1 MRTEIESKSLLQRY
15 GFITT
20 NPSLATDAAGA
31 KAIANCLRGPFAMKI
46 VSVDIVHKAAAGGV
60 RLGVTGEQAEQ
71 VYAEIIQACRASSPD
86 ATVDGVLLEEMVTG
100 GVEVF
105 LGARVDPHYGGV
117 VLLGLGGSNVEQG
130 LPPVAALTPI
140 TEERARC
147 MIANAVEARMAQKLG
162 PAAKEKLVQYVMAV
176 AGPDGMLAQGAIS
189 ELDINP
195 IIVKGDQCIVVD
207 AVAQDL
213 ADHQLALVRSRA
225 QVHESIAERK
235 AGLGGMNALF
245 DPASIAFIGASTAPN
260 KLGYR
265 SIKNLLD
272 FGYAGKL
279 YPIHPKADEICGL
292 KAYPSIEHIP
302 GPVDRA
308 YIAVGADAVPDML
321 AQCAKKGVKVVQV
334 LTAGFTEWSGEDAS
348 RGRELEAE
356 IQAVL
361 AGTDMRMVGPNC
373 IGTFSATSR
382 MAMGA
387 ARYSPTHAKGITF
400 ISQSGTFAGDVVRR
414 AQVQGIPVARV
425 LSAGNCSDLDL
436 VDYLLFCED
445 DPATTLTAFY
455 AESIRDPGLFFRAAQ
470 KARKP
475 IVLLK
480 GGTTEQGLAAASSH
494 TAALATNKAL
504 WDAAIKQAGILQ
516 VDSIDDLM
524 DALLIQSAH
533 ATLAGNRLGIFGSG
547 GGVSVT
553 SSDAASRAGM
563 RIPSLT
569 PATGEALQR
578 FGVPGTSVANPID
591 IPVWGLRDGNRLIL
605 ADIINLLKADPNLDS
620 LIVYI
625 EMGSIM
631 DFADDE
637 ADGKRQLEEICASV
651 AQASSAG
658 PKVSLALRSTGDQT
672 QEDFV
677 REQRV
682 KLLGSG
688 IAVFSSTARAVRAH
702 AKLYELSS
710 KQSRG

>member
-1 MRTEIESKSLLQRY
+1 MRTEIESKNLLQRF
-15 GFITT
+15 GFATT
-20 NPSLATDAAGA
+20 NPSLATDAAMA
-31 KAIANCLRGPFAMKI
+31 RAIATSLRGPFAMKI
-46 VSVDIVHKAAAGGV
+46 VSADIVHKVAAGGV
-60 RLGVTGEQAEQ
+60 RLGIDAEQAERA
-71 VYAEIIQACRASSPD
+71 YAEIIEACQASSPN
-86 ATVDGVLLEEMVTG
+86 AAIDGVLLEEMVAG
-100 GVEVF
+100 DVEVF

-130 LPPVAALTPI
+130 VPPMAALTPI
-140 TEERARC
+140 TEERARG
-147 MIANAVEARMAQKLG
+147 MIENAIEKRLTQKLS
-162 PAAKEKLVQYVMAV
+162 PAAKQTLVQYVMAL
-176 AGPDGMLAQGAIS
+176 AGPDGMLAQGAVG

-195 IIVKGDQCIVVD
+195 IIVNGDRCIAVD

-213 ADHQLALVRSRA
+213 ADDQLAHVHSSLQTQEAIASRKD
-225 QVHESIAERK
+225 RL
-235 AGLGGMNALF
+235 AGMAALF

-272 FGYAGKL
+272 FGYAGKI

-292 KAYPSIEHIP
+292 KAYPSIGDIP
-302 GPVDRA
+302 ESVDRA
-308 YIAVGADAVPDML
+308 YVAVGANAVPAML
-321 AQCAKKGVKVVQV
+321 EQCADKGVKVVQV
-334 LTAGFTEWSGEDAS
+334 LTAGFTEWSGEEAS
-348 RGRELEAE
+348 RGRQLEEE

-361 AGTDMRMVGPNC
+361 SGTDMRMVGPNC

-387 ARYSPTHAKGITF
+387 ARYSPTCTKGITF

-414 AQVQGIPVARV
+414 AQVQAIPVARV

-436 VDYLLFCED
+436 VDYLLYCED

-455 AESIRDPGLFFRAAQ
+455 TESIQDPGLFFRAAEN
-470 KARKP
+470 ARKP

-480 GGTTEQGLAAASSH
+480 GGTTEQGLTAASSH
-494 TAALATNKAL
+494 TAALATDKAL

-524 DALLIQSAH
+524 DVLLIQSAH
-533 ATLAGNRLGIFGSG
+533 STLSGNRLGIFGSG

-563 RIPSLT
+563 RIPALAPST
-569 PATGEALQR
+569 CEALQR

-605 ADIINLLKADPNLDS
+605 ADIINLLKVDDNLDS
-620 LIVYI
+620 LIVYV

-637 ADGKRQLEEICASV
+637 ADGRRQLEEICASV
-651 AQASSAG
+651 AQASAAG

-672 QEDFV
+672 QDDFV
-677 REQRV
+677 REQRA
-682 KLLGSG
+682 KLLGQG

-710 KQSRG
+710 KQGRD